1 MRPTSPSPQA
11 RVKSAGEATGF
22 WSQPYTTADFAD
34 VTALGVAAGGGVVAA
49 DEPGAVAE

>member
-1 MRPTSPSPQA
+1 M
-11 RVKSAGEATGF
+11 KSAGEATGF

-34 VTALGVAAGGGVVAA
+34 VTALGGAAGGVVAA